1 MTPVI
6 DLPRAAALAAGLKS
20 ALASAAD
27 AEGLRTALLGLL
39 GQACALAN
47 GQPGALRL
55 VPRSASLTA
64 PLAVRDAVMLDIE
77 LQVTF
82 TSKVGGPRIV
92 AHSAYSGLSVL
103 AQALEQLEGSLEQ
116 PQVHE
121 RRVLMR
127 VRVPLKRAPRI
138 ARLFA
143 RREKL
148 RLTQLQHRSR
158 RREKV
163 EALWNQEPELRAMK
177 ARIVELDA
185 QLARVQAERAQLHQ
199 LVAHRNTAMLEQV
212 QTAAERKV
220 QVALDELVQALGG
233 PVPAFPGQ

>member
-20 ALASAAD
+20 ALMSAAD
-27 AEGLRTALLGLL
+27 AEGLRTALLALL

-55 VPRSASLTA
+55 VPRAAALTA
-64 PLAVRDAVMLDIE
+64 PLSVRDAVTLDID

-92 AHSAYSGLSVL
+92 AQSAYSGLSVL
-103 AQALEQLEGSLEQ
+103 AQALEQLGGSLEQ

-121 RRVLMR
+121 RHVMML

-148 RLTQLQHRSR
+148 RLSQLRHRSR

-163 EALWNQEPELRAMK
+163 EAMWSQDPELRAMK
-177 ARIVELDA
+177 ERIVELDA

-199 LVAHRNTAMLEQV
+199 QVAHRNTVLFEQV
-212 QTAAERKV
+212 QTAPERKL
-220 QVALDELVQALGG
+220 QVELDELMQSLGG
-233 PVPAFPGQ
+233 PLQPFPGQ